1 MLAEDKAH
9 IADCIRQFANTLK
22 EMHTIEVDPAEFKP
36 MKAVST
42 GALAFL
48 EGKVT
53 TAEETEKLRKIFE
66 NIPDRNT
73 FVHGDC
79 HPGNAMLKDGE
90 MMLIDLSNGGSGHP
104 IFDLMSMYLLYCVN
118 SKNPE
123 KRKSSIMLKD
133 FTDEEIAEI
142 WSVFIRSYLDTDDE
156 ALIARAE
163 RQIAGLASARV
174 LLAVP
179 FIPGLL
185 SEQAIRYYKQKALD
199 FYEAGLEEICF

>member
-1 MLAEDKAH
+1 MISSFLCDGTTNGISLYYLYKKINTKPEGEILNAGELIRVLAEDKAH

-118 SKNPE
+118 SKKPGE
-123 KRKSSIMLKD
+123 TK
-133 FTDEEIAEI
+133 EQHYAE
-142 WSVFIRSYLDTDDE
+142 
-156 ALIARAE
+156 
-163 RQIAGLASARV
+163 G
-174 LLAVP
+174 
-179 FIPGLL
+179 
-185 SEQAIRYYKQKALD
+185 
-199 FYEAGLEEICF
+199 FYG